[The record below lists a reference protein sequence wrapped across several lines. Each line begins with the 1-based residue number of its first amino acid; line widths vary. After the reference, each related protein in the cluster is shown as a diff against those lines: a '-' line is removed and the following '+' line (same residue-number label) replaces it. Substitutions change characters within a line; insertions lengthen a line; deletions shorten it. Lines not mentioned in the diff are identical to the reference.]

1 MRFFARGL
9 LTTCTMSAFLIHL
22 SFEKLRFGCFVGTF
36 QKTLTSSAENQILF
50 STAWILECPAPTI
63 WKAEHSQLA
72 GGGAV
77 PRTVQELTTN
87 ELHIWSSG
95 MCQLLPGRFIY
106 LFIFNYYFFLAPSE
120 GKQLLF
126 VCVINEDSW
135 KKIFSALPGSE
146 DLSKMCWSFL
156 QFLQEVRVKLCWN
169 LLLTLI
175 YLSGGSA
182 FGSMWTER
190 KW

>member
-1 MRFFARGL
+1 
-9 LTTCTMSAFLIHL
+9 MSAFLIHL

-126 VCVINEDSW
+126 VCVINEDS
-135 KKIFSALPGSE
+135 
-146 DLSKMCWSFL
+146 
-156 QFLQEVRVKLCWN
+156 
-169 LLLTLI
+169 
-175 YLSGGSA
+175 
-182 FGSMWTER
+182 
-190 KW
+190 